1 MARGLGTRSK
11 DSPDF
16 LSLILFHPDYL
27 RDLMDI
33 GERDAEA
40 RVDEI
45 EAFIFGQHDP
55 QETSAA
61 AVG

>member
-1 MARGLGTRSK
+1 MTRGLGTRSK
-11 DSPDF
+11 DSPEF
-16 LSLILFHPDYL
+16 LSLIMFHPDYL

-33 GERDAEA
+33 GEHDAES

-45 EAFIFGQHDP
+45 EAFIFGDHGP
-55 QETSAA
+55 RETSAA